1 MGAFPLPFPK
11 RAFPQPFPKGT
22 GDGTF
27 ASPSPSGEGWGE
39 ASGWGEAPASG
50 EGWGEASS
58 IKKPRTTGNRAGLDC
73 YSISRKRGVT
83 C

>member
-1 MGAFPLPFPK
+1 MSVISRGAFPQPFPK
-11 RAFPQPFPKGT
+11 RAFPLPFPKGT

-39 ASGWGEAPASG
+39 APASG
-50 EGWGEASS
+50 EGRGEAP
-58 IKKPRTTGNRAGLDC
+58 KKPRTMCNRAGLDC